1 MNFLGPETK
10 ADCAKFFRI
19 RVGAVG
25 LVLAEFFPRQLISIF
40 GAANESS
47 YYTDFALQAFRVL
60 YEEKAKWLRKNYP
73 R

>member
-1 MNFLGPETK
+1 MNFLGPDTK

-47 YYTDFALQAFRVL
+47 YYTDFASRPSGSCM
-60 YEEKAKWLRKNYP
+60 RKKQNG
-73 R
+73 